1 MKTHRVLNRLSKC
14 ENVRK
19 NQVFLWITVNS
30 QSELKKFSALLLI
43 YPPRKTL
50 YGIQQGFMVDSLNW
64 RS

>member
-50 YGIQQGFMVDSLNW
+50 YGI
-64 RS
+64 